1 MSDIDIIER
10 NWSGVYN
17 LLKIRQW
24 SPPVFNTPNRVFTGI
39 LTLPIPTSTSN
50 SSSDTAS
57 TSTTTLTAAAALR
70 SYCYSVT
77 DKKWCSWLDMIP
89 KTDDIIPL
97 NTSYS
102 DIVVPCTYTVQHG
115 MLVKLLLESKKQTL
129 VSLTYTTI
137 NIHDLAVTG

>member
-17 LLKIRQW
+17 LLRVRQW

-39 LTLPIPTSTSN
+39 LTLPIATST
-50 SSSDTAS
+50 SSSDTT
-57 TSTTTLTAAAALR
+57 TSITATLTAAAALR

-97 NTSYS
+97 NASYS

-115 MLVKLLLESKKQTL
+115 MLVKLLLESKKQAL
-129 VSLTYTTI
+129 VSLTYVTL
-137 NIHDLAVTG
+137 HDACTL

>member
-39 LTLPIPTSTSN
+39 LTLPIPSTTSN
-50 SSSDTAS
+50 SSSDATTS
-57 TSTTTLTAAAALR
+57 SSTTTLTAAAALR

-97 NTSYS
+97 NASYS

-129 VSLTYTTI
+129 VSL
-137 NIHDLAVTG
+137 AF